1 MRDDL
6 ERGHLDLQAR
16 FDRLKRRLAVARTDD
31 DRSQILAELVLF
43 GDEVSALLKI
53 RPHASEHTH

>member
-16 FDRLKRRLAVARTDD
+16 FDRLQHRLALARTDD
-31 DRSQILAELVLF
+31 DRSHILAELVLL
-43 GDEVSALLKI
+43 GDEASALLKI
-53 RPHASEHTH
+53 RPHPYEHKH